1 MNNLSDD
8 DKRDNLKKENCSQE
22 EVHHENAKD
31 NLFATILHDYVRERS
46 ANRRWS
52 MIKWS
57 LISSLFFLTFLSLFL
72 GGDQKYPISAEVSE
86 HTAVLSLTGI
96 VENDGD
102 INALA
107 VNKILKTAFENAN
120 SVGLIL
126 RINSPGGSPV
136 QSALIYDEIRRLKK
150 EHPEKK
156 VIAVVEDVAASG
168 GYFIASAAD
177 KIFVNKSSIV
187 GSIGVVFNGFGFVE
201 LLKKI
206 GVERRL
212 LVSGEKKSML
222 DPFLPKEETEEF
234 IIRGMMEDLH
244 RHFIDAV
251 KVGRGSLLTD
261 DPEIFSGRVFTGEE
275 SIALGLSD
283 GFGSVSSVANEVFG
297 QPFLIDYHGE
307 ENLLDKLTENFI
319 IKLVVTLKNLFLM
332 QTVEHPIF

>member
-8 DKRDNLKKENCSQE
+8 DNRNNLGKELRSQK
-22 EVHHENAKD
+22 EVHHESAKD

-52 MIKWS
+52 MIKWTLILS
-57 LISSLFFLTFLSLFL
+57 LITLTFLSLFL

-86 HTAVLSLTGI
+86 HTAVLSLTGV

-120 SVGLIL
+120 SIGLIL

-234 IIRGMMEDLH
+234 IIREMMEDLH

-251 KVGRGSLLTD
+251 KAGRGSLLVD

-283 GFGSVSSVANEVFG
+283 GFGSVSSVADEVFG
-297 QPFLIDYHGE
+297 QPFLIDYYGE

-319 IKLVVTLKNLFLM
+319 IRLVVTLKNLLLM

>member
-1 MNNLSDD
+1 MNNLSDND
-8 DKRDNLKKENCSQE
+8 EVNNLEKEYRKEKKTD
-22 EVHHENAKD
+22 HELVKD

-52 MIKWS
+52 IMRWV
-57 LISSLFFLTFLSLFL
+57 LISSLLFLIFLSLFL
-72 GGDQKYPISAEVSE
+72 SGDQRYPISADVSE
-86 HTAVLSLTGI
+86 HTAVLSLTGT

-102 INALA
+102 INALS
-107 VNKILKTAFENAN
+107 VSKTLKRAFENIN

-150 EHPEKK
+150 EYPEKK
-156 VIAVVEDVAASG
+156 VIAVVEDIAASG

-212 LVSGEKKSML
+212 LVSGENKSML
-222 DPFLPKEETEEF
+222 DPFLPKEEAEE
-234 IIRGMMEDLH
+234 IMIQEMMEDLH
-244 RHFIDAV
+244 GHFIDAV
-251 KVGRGSLLTD
+251 KVGRGSLLSD
-261 DPEIFSGRVFTGEE
+261 DPDIFSGRVFTGED
-275 SIALGLSD
+275 SITLGLSD
-283 GFGSVSSVANEVFG
+283 GFGSVSSVADEIFD

-319 IKLVVTLKNLFLM
+319 IRLAVTLKNIFFT
-332 QTVEHPIF
+332 QTAEHSIF

>member
-8 DKRDNLKKENCSQE
+8 DKRDNLDEEHRSQK
-22 EVHHENAKD
+22 EVHHESAKD

-52 MIKWS
+52 MIKWV

-86 HTAVLSLTGI
+86 HTAVLSLTGT

-222 DPFLPKEETEEF
+222 DPFLPKVETEEF
-234 IIRGMMEDLH
+234 IIRRMMEDLH

-251 KVGRGSLLTD
+251 KVGRGSLLID

-283 GFGSVSSVANEVFG
+283 GFGSVSSVADEVFG

-319 IKLVVTLKNLFLM
+319 IRLVVTLKNLFLM

>member
-1 MNNLSDD
+1 MNNLSDN
-8 DKRDNLKKENCSQE
+8 DKRNNLEKEYRGE
-22 EVHHENAKD
+22 KEAHHEHVKD

-52 MIKWS
+52 MIRWV
-57 LISSLFFLTFLSLFL
+57 LVSSFLLLTFLSLFL
-72 GGDQKYPISAEVSE
+72 GGDKKYPISAEVSE
-86 HTAVLSLTGI
+86 HTAVLSLTGT

-107 VNKILKTAFENAN
+107 VNKILKTAFENVN

-234 IIRGMMEDLH
+234 IIQEMMEDLH

-251 KVGRGSLLTD
+251 KVGRGSVLID

-283 GFGSVSSVANEVFG
+283 GFGSVSSVADEVFG
-297 QPFLIDYHGE
+297 QPFLIDYRGE
-307 ENLLDKLTENFI
+307 ENLLDKLTENFVI
-319 IKLVVTLKNLFLM
+319 RLVVALKNLFLM

>member
-1 MNNLSDD
+1 MNNLSDNGE
-8 DKRDNLKKENCSQE
+8 RTNLNKDYGSEK
-22 EVHHENAKD
+22 EVHHESIKD
-31 NLFATILHDYVRERS
+31 NLFAIILQDYVRERS

-52 MIKWS
+52 MIRWI
-57 LISSLFFLTFLSLFL
+57 LISSLFFLLFLSLFL
-72 GGDQKYPISAEVSE
+72 GKDQKYPISAEVSE
-86 HTAVLSLTGI
+86 HTAVLSLTGTI
-96 VENDGD
+96 ENDGD

-107 VNKILKTAFENAN
+107 VNKILKTAFENVN

-150 EHPEKK
+150 EHPEKM

-222 DPFLPKEETEEF
+222 DPFLPKEETEELV
-234 IIRGMMEDLH
+234 IQEMMEDLH
-244 RHFIDAV
+244 GHFIDAV

-275 SIALGLSD
+275 SIVLGLSD
-283 GFGSVSSVANEVFG
+283 GFGSVSSVADQVFD

-307 ENLLDKLTENFI
+307 EDLLDKLTENFI
-319 IKLVVTLKNLFLM
+319 IRLVVTLKDLFLM
-332 QTVEHPIF
+332 RTVEYSIF

>member
-8 DKRDNLKKENCSQE
+8 DKRDNLKKEHCSQE

-52 MIKWS
+52 MIKWTLILS
-57 LISSLFFLTFLSLFL
+57 LLTLTFLSLFL

-86 HTAVLSLTGI
+86 HTAVLSLTGT

-102 INALA
+102 INALS

-136 QSALIYDEIRRLKK
+136 QSALIYDEIRRLKR

-251 KVGRGSLLTD
+251 KAGRGSLLID

-283 GFGSVSSVANEVFG
+283 GFGSVSSVADEVFG
-297 QPFLIDYHGE
+297 QPFLIDYYGE

>member
-8 DKRDNLKKENCSQE
+8 DKRDNLKKEHCSQE

-52 MIKWS
+52 MIRWL
-57 LISSLFFLTFLSLFL
+57 LISSLLFLTFLSLFV

-86 HTAVLSLTGI
+86 HTAVLSLTGV

-102 INALA
+102 INAIA

-283 GFGSVSSVANEVFG
+283 GFGSVSSVADEVFG

-319 IKLVVTLKNLFLM
+319 IRLVVTLKNLLLM

>member
-1 MNNLSDD
+1 MNNLSDN
-8 DKRDNLKKENCSQE
+8 DKRNNLEKEYRSE
-22 EVHHENAKD
+22 KEAHHEHVKD

-52 MIKWS
+52 MIKWI

-86 HTAVLSLTGI
+86 HTAVLSLTGT

-107 VNKILKTAFENAN
+107 VNKILKTAFENVN

-156 VIAVVEDVAASG
+156 VIAVVEDIAASG

-234 IIRGMMEDLH
+234 IIQEMMEDLH
-244 RHFIDAV
+244 GHFIDAV

-275 SIALGLSD
+275 SITLGLSD
-283 GFGSVSSVANEVFG
+283 GFGSVSSVADEVFG

-319 IKLVVTLKNLFLM
+319 IRLVVTLKNLFLM
-332 QTVEHPIF
+332 QTVEHSIF

>member
-1 MNNLSDD
+1 MNNLSDN
-8 DKRDNLKKENCSQE
+8 DKRNNLEKEHRSE
-22 EVHHENAKD
+22 KEVHHEHVKD

-52 MIKWS
+52 MMKWG
-57 LISSLFFLTFLSLFL
+57 LISSLLFLIVLSLFL
-72 GGDQKYPISAEVSE
+72 SGDQKYPISAEGSE
-86 HTAVLSLTGI
+86 HTAVLSLTGT
-96 VENDGD
+96 VENEGD

-107 VNKILKTAFENAN
+107 VNKTLKRAFENVN

-136 QSALIYDEIRRLKK
+136 QSALIYDEIRRLKR
-150 EHPEKK
+150 EYPEKK

-234 IIRGMMEDLH
+234 IIQEMMEDLH

-251 KVGRGSLLTD
+251 KVGRGSVLID

-275 SIALGLSD
+275 SITLGLSD
-283 GFGSVSSVANEVFG
+283 GSGSVSSVADEVFG

-307 ENLLDKLTENFI
+307 ENLFDKLTENFI
-319 IKLVVTLKNLFLM
+319 IRLVVTLKNFFLT
-332 QTVEHPIF
+332 QTVEHSIF

>member
-8 DKRDNLKKENCSQE
+8 DKRDNLKKEHCSQE

-52 MIKWS
+52 MIKWG

-86 HTAVLSLTGI
+86 HTAVLSLTGT

-283 GFGSVSSVANEVFG
+283 GFGSVSSVADEVFG

>member
-1 MNNLSDD
+1 MNKLKHANGNHPLTEKEKQEMIEEAAEHYGNYMSALGFDWKEDPNSSDTPI
-8 DKRDNLKKENCSQE
+8 R
-22 EVHHENAKD
+22 VAKA
-31 NLFATILHDYVRERS
+31 FV
-46 ANRRWS
+46 
-52 MIKWS
+52 
-57 LISSLFFLTFLSLFL
+57 
-72 GGDQKYPISAEVSE
+72 
-86 HTAVLSLTGI
+86 
-96 VENDGD
+96 ND
-102 INALA
+102 LA
-107 VNKILKTAFENAN
+107 SGVYNEPPKITAFENVN

-222 DPFLPKEETEEF
+222 DPFLPKEEEEEF
-234 IIRGMMEDLH
+234 IIREMMEDLH
-244 RHFIDAV
+244 RHFIEAV
-251 KVGRGSLLTD
+251 KVGRGSLLID

-275 SIALGLSD
+275 SITLGLSD
-283 GFGSVSSVANEVFG
+283 GFGSVSSVADEVFS
-297 QPFLIDYHGE
+297 QPFLIEYHGE

-319 IKLVVTLKNLFLM
+319 SRLIVTLKNLFLV
-332 QTVEHPIF
+332 QTVEHSIF

>member
-1 MNNLSDD
+1 MNNLSDND
-8 DKRDNLKKENCSQE
+8 ETNNLDKEYLGDKKPD
-22 EVHHENAKD
+22 HENVKD
-31 NLFATILHDYVRERS
+31 NLFAAILHDYVRERS

-52 MIKWS
+52 MVKWG
-57 LISSLFFLTFLSLFL
+57 LISSLLVLIVLSLFL

-86 HTAVLSLTGI
+86 HTAVLSLTGTI
-96 VENDGD
+96 ENDGD
-102 INALA
+102 VSALA
-107 VNKILKTAFENAN
+107 VNKTLQRAFENVN

-136 QSALIYDEIRRLKK
+136 QSALIYDEIRRLRK

-156 VIAVVEDVAASG
+156 VVAVVEDIAASG

-187 GSIGVVFNGFGFVE
+187 GSIGVVFNGFGFVD

-212 LVSGEKKSML
+212 LVAGEKKSML

-234 IIRGMMEDLH
+234 LIQEMMEDLH
-244 RHFIDAV
+244 GHFIDAV
-251 KVGRGSLLTD
+251 KVGRGSLLSD

-275 SIALGLSD
+275 SIILGLSD
-283 GFGSVSSVANEVFG
+283 GLGSVSSVADEVFS

-319 IKLVVTLKNLFLM
+319 IRLVLTLKNLFFT
-332 QTVEHPIF
+332 QTVEHSIL

>member
-8 DKRDNLKKENCSQE
+8 DKRDNLKKEHCSQE

-52 MIKWS
+52 MIKWV

-86 HTAVLSLTGI
+86 HTAVLSLTGT

-102 INALA
+102 INALS

-136 QSALIYDEIRRLKK
+136 QSALIYDEIRRLKR

-283 GFGSVSSVANEVFG
+283 GFGSVSSVADEVFG

>member
-1 MNNLSDD
+1 M
-8 DKRDNLKKENCSQE
+8 
-22 EVHHENAKD
+22 
-31 NLFATILHDYVRERS
+31 
-46 ANRRWS
+46 
-52 MIKWS
+52 
-57 LISSLFFLTFLSLFL
+57 
-72 GGDQKYPISAEVSE
+72 
-86 HTAVLSLTGI
+86 
-96 VENDGD
+96 ENDGD

-107 VNKILKTAFENAN
+107 VNKILKTAFENVN

-156 VIAVVEDVAASG
+156 VIAVVEDIAASG

-234 IIRGMMEDLH
+234 LIQEMMEDLH
-244 RHFIDAV
+244 GHFIDAV

-283 GFGSVSSVANEVFG
+283 GFGSVSSVADEVFG

-319 IKLVVTLKNLFLM
+319 IRLVVTLKNLFLM
-332 QTVEHPIF
+332 QTVEHSIF

>member
-8 DKRDNLKKENCSQE
+8 DKRDNLKKEHCSQE

-52 MIKWS
+52 MIKWV

-86 HTAVLSLTGI
+86 HTAVLSLTGT

-102 INALA
+102 INALS

-283 GFGSVSSVANEVFG
+283 GFGSVSSVADEVFG

>member
-8 DKRDNLKKENCSQE
+8 DKRDNSEKENRSQK

-52 MIKWS
+52 MIKWTLILS
-57 LISSLFFLTFLSLFL
+57 LLTLTFLSLFL

-86 HTAVLSLTGI
+86 HTAVLSLTGV

-251 KVGRGSLLTD
+251 KVGRGSLLID

-283 GFGSVSSVANEVFG
+283 GFGSVSSVADEVFG
-297 QPFLIDYHGE
+297 QPFLIDYLGE

-319 IKLVVTLKNLFLM
+319 IRLVVTFKNLFLM
-332 QTVEHPIF
+332 QMVEHPIF

>member
-8 DKRDNLKKENCSQE
+8 DKRDNLKKEHCSQE

-52 MIKWS
+52 MIKWG
-57 LISSLFFLTFLSLFL
+57 LISSLLFLTFLSLFL

-251 KVGRGSLLTD
+251 KVGRGSLLVD

-283 GFGSVSSVANEVFG
+283 GFGSVSSVADEVFG

>member
-52 MIKWS
+52 MIKWTLILS
-57 LISSLFFLTFLSLFL
+57 LLTLTFLSLFL

-251 KVGRGSLLTD
+251 KVGRGSLLID

-283 GFGSVSSVANEVFG
+283 GFGSVSSVADEVFG

-319 IKLVVTLKNLFLM
+319 IRLVVTLKNLFLM

>member
-8 DKRDNLKKENCSQE
+8 DKRDNSEKEHRSQK

-52 MIKWS
+52 MIKWV

-86 HTAVLSLTGI
+86 HTAVLSLTGT

-102 INALA
+102 INALS

-251 KVGRGSLLTD
+251 KAERGSLLID

-283 GFGSVSSVANEVFG
+283 GFGSVSSVADEVFG
-297 QPFLIDYHGE
+297 QPFLIDYYGE

>member
-8 DKRDNLKKENCSQE
+8 DKRDNLEKEHRSKK

-31 NLFATILHDYVRERS
+31 NLFATILHDYVREKS

-52 MIKWS
+52 MIKWI
-57 LISSLFFLTFLSLFL
+57 LISSLFFLTFLSLFI

-96 VENDGD
+96 VENEGD

-150 EHPEKK
+150 NHPEKK

-222 DPFLPKEETEEF
+222 DPFLPKEETEEL

-251 KVGRGSLLTD
+251 KVGRGSLLID

-283 GFGSVSSVANEVFG
+283 GFGSVSSVADEVFG

-319 IKLVVTLKNLFLM
+319 IRLVVTLKNLFFM
-332 QTVEHPIF
+332 KTVEHPIF

>member
-8 DKRDNLKKENCSQE
+8 DNRNNLGKELRSQK
-22 EVHHENAKD
+22 EVHHESAKD

-52 MIKWS
+52 MIRWILILS
-57 LISSLFFLTFLSLFL
+57 LLFLTFLSLFL

-107 VNKILKTAFENAN
+107 VNKVLKTAFENAN

-150 EHPEKK
+150 EYPEKK

-206 GVERRL
+206 GIERRL

-222 DPFLPKEETEEF
+222 DPFLPKEETEEL

-251 KVGRGSLLTD
+251 KVGRGSLLID

-283 GFGSVSSVANEVFG
+283 GFGSVSSVADEVFG

-319 IKLVVTLKNLFLM
+319 IRLVVTLKNLFLM

>member
-8 DKRDNLKKENCSQE
+8 DKRDNLKKEHCSQE

-52 MIKWS
+52 MIKWV

-86 HTAVLSLTGI
+86 HTAVLSLTGT

-102 INALA
+102 INALS

-251 KVGRGSLLTD
+251 KVGRGSLLID

-283 GFGSVSSVANEVFG
+283 GFGSVSSVADEVFG

-319 IKLVVTLKNLFLM
+319 IRLVVTLKNLFLM

>member
-8 DKRDNLKKENCSQE
+8 DKRDNLKKEHRSQE

-52 MIKWS
+52 MIKWV

-86 HTAVLSLTGI
+86 HTAVLSLTGT

-283 GFGSVSSVANEVFG
+283 GFGSVSSVADEVFG

>member
-8 DKRDNLKKENCSQE
+8 DKRDNLEKEYRSKK

-31 NLFATILHDYVRERS
+31 NLFATILHDYVREKS

-52 MIKWS
+52 MMKWI
-57 LISSLFFLTFLSLFL
+57 LISSLFFLTFLSLFF
-72 GGDQKYPISAEVSE
+72 GRDQKYPISAEVSE
-86 HTAVLSLTGI
+86 HTAVLSLTGT

-102 INALA
+102 ISALS
-107 VNKILKTAFENAN
+107 VNKILKTAFENVN

-222 DPFLPKEETEEF
+222 DPFLPKEEREEL
-234 IIRGMMEDLH
+234 IIRKMMEDLH
-244 RHFIDAV
+244 GHFIEAV
-251 KVGRGSLLTD
+251 KVGRGSLLVD

-275 SIALGLSD
+275 SISLGLSD
-283 GFGSVSSVANEVFG
+283 GFGSVSSVADEVFG

-319 IKLVVTLKNLFLM
+319 MRLVVTLKNLFLM
-332 QTVEHPIF
+332 QTVEYPTF

>member
-8 DKRDNLKKENCSQE
+8 DKRDNLKKEHCSQE

-52 MIKWS
+52 MIKWV

-86 HTAVLSLTGI
+86 HTAVLSLTGT

-283 GFGSVSSVANEVFG
+283 GFGSVSSVADEVFG

>member
-1 MNNLSDD
+1 MNNLSDN
-8 DKRDNLKKENCSQE
+8 DKRNNLEKEYRGKKEA
-22 EVHHENAKD
+22 HHEHVKD

-52 MIKWS
+52 MIRWV
-57 LISSLFFLTFLSLFL
+57 LVSSFLFLTFLSLFL
-72 GGDQKYPISAEVSE
+72 GGDKKYPISAEVSE
-86 HTAVLSLTGI
+86 HTAVLSLTGT

-107 VNKILKTAFENAN
+107 VNKILKTAFENVN

-234 IIRGMMEDLH
+234 IIQEMMEDLH

-251 KVGRGSLLTD
+251 KVGRGSVLID

-275 SIALGLSD
+275 SITLGLSD
-283 GFGSVSSVANEVFG
+283 GFGSVSSVADEVFG

-307 ENLLDKLTENFI
+307 ENLFDKLTENFI
-319 IKLVVTLKNLFLM
+319 IRLVVTLKNFFLT
-332 QTVEHPIF
+332 QTVEHSIF

>member
-1 MNNLSDD
+1 MNNLSDNE
-8 DKRDNLKKENCSQE
+8 KKNNLEKGSHNEKEAHNE
-22 EVHHENAKD
+22 HVKD
-31 NLFATILHDYVRERS
+31 NLFATILHDYIRERS

-52 MIKWS
+52 IIKWI

-72 GGDQKYPISAEVSE
+72 SGDQKYPISAEVSE
-86 HTAVLSLTGI
+86 HTAVLSLTGT

-102 INALA
+102 ISALV
-107 VNKILKTAFENAN
+107 VNKILKKAFENVN

-150 EHPEKK
+150 EYPEKK
-156 VIAVVEDVAASG
+156 VVAVVEDIAASG

-222 DPFLPKEETEEF
+222 DPFLQKEEAEEF
-234 IIRGMMEDLH
+234 LIQEMMDDLH
-244 RHFIDAV
+244 GHFIDAV
-251 KVGRGSLLTD
+251 KAGRGSLLTD

-275 SIALGLSD
+275 SISLGLSD
-283 GFGSVSSVANEVFG
+283 GLGSVSSVAEEVFG
-297 QPFLIDYHGE
+297 QPFLIDYRGE
-307 ENLLDKLTENFI
+307 ENLLDKLTENFVI
-319 IKLVVTLKNLFLM
+319 RLVVALKNLFLM
-332 QTVEHPIF
+332 QTVEHSIF

>member
-1 MNNLSDD
+1 MNNLSDN
-8 DKRDNLKKENCSQE
+8 DKRNNLEKEYRSE
-22 EVHHENAKD
+22 KEVYHEHVKD
-31 NLFATILHDYVRERS
+31 NLFATILHDYVREKS

-52 MIKWS
+52 MMKWI
-57 LISSLFFLTFLSLFL
+57 LISSLFFLTFLSLFF
-72 GGDQKYPISAEVSE
+72 GRDQKYPISAEVSE
-86 HTAVLSLTGI
+86 HTAVLSLTGT

-102 INALA
+102 ISALS
-107 VNKILKTAFENAN
+107 VNKILKTAFENVN

-222 DPFLPKEETEEF
+222 DPFLPKEEKEEL
-234 IIRGMMEDLH
+234 IIRKMMEDLH
-244 RHFIDAV
+244 GHFIEAV
-251 KVGRGSLLTD
+251 KVGRGSLLVD

-283 GFGSVSSVANEVFG
+283 GFGSVSSVADEVFG

-319 IKLVVTLKNLFLM
+319 MRLVVTLKNLFLM
-332 QTVEHPIF
+332 QTVEYPTF

>member
-1 MNNLSDD
+1 M
-8 DKRDNLKKENCSQE
+8 ENE
-22 EVHHENAKD
+22 
-31 NLFATILHDYVRERS
+31 
-46 ANRRWS
+46 
-52 MIKWS
+52 
-57 LISSLFFLTFLSLFL
+57 
-72 GGDQKYPISAEVSE
+72 
-86 HTAVLSLTGI
+86 
-96 VENDGD
+96 GD

-150 EHPEKK
+150 NHPEKK

-222 DPFLPKEETEEF
+222 DPFLPKEETEEL

-251 KVGRGSLLTD
+251 KVGRGSLLID

-283 GFGSVSSVANEVFG
+283 GFGSVSSVADEVFG

-319 IKLVVTLKNLFLM
+319 IRLVVTLKNLFFM
-332 QTVEHPIF
+332 KTVEHPIF

>member
-1 MNNLSDD
+1 MKNLSDND
-8 DKRDNLKKENCSQE
+8 QTNNIEKEYRGDKKAD
-22 EVHHENAKD
+22 HEYVRD
-31 NLFATILHDYVRERS
+31 NLFATILQDYVRERS
-46 ANRRWS
+46 ATRRWS
-52 MIKWS
+52 MMKWGLILSLLS
-57 LISSLFFLTFLSLFL
+57 LIVLSLFL
-72 GGDQKYPISAEVSE
+72 SADQKYPISAEVSE
-86 HTAVLSLTGI
+86 HTAVLSLTGT

-107 VNKILKTAFENAN
+107 VNKTLKRAFENVN

-136 QSALIYDEIRRLKK
+136 QSALIYDEIRRLRK

-234 IIRGMMEDLH
+234 IIQEMMEDLH
-244 RHFIDAV
+244 SHFIDAV
-251 KVGRGSLLTD
+251 KVGRGSLLSD

-275 SIALGLSD
+275 SITLGLSD
-283 GFGSVSSVANEVFG
+283 GFGSVSSVADEVFG

-307 ENLLDKLTENFI
+307 ENLLEKLTENFI
-319 IKLVVTLKNLFLM
+319 IRLVVTLKNLFLM
-332 QTVEHPIF
+332 QTVEHSIF

>member
-1 MNNLSDD
+1 MNNLSD
-8 DKRDNLKKENCSQE
+8 KEKKINLEKEA
-22 EVHHENAKD
+22 HHEHVKD
-31 NLFATILHDYVRERS
+31 NLLATILHDYIRERS

-52 MIKWS
+52 MIKWL
-57 LISSLFFLTFLSLFL
+57 LISSLFFLTFFSLFL
-72 GGDQKYPISAEVSE
+72 SGDKKYPISAEVSE
-86 HTAVLSLTGI
+86 HTAVLSLTGT

-102 INALA
+102 ISALV
-107 VNKILKTAFENAN
+107 VNKILKKAFENVN

-156 VIAVVEDVAASG
+156 VIAVVEDIAASG

-212 LVSGEKKSML
+212 LVSG
-222 DPFLPKEETEEF
+222 
-234 IIRGMMEDLH
+234 
-244 RHFIDAV
+244 
-251 KVGRGSLLTD
+251 
-261 DPEIFSGRVFTGEE
+261 
-275 SIALGLSD
+275 
-283 GFGSVSSVANEVFG
+283 
-297 QPFLIDYHGE
+297 
-307 ENLLDKLTENFI
+307 
-319 IKLVVTLKNLFLM
+319 
-332 QTVEHPIF
+332 

>member
-8 DKRDNLKKENCSQE
+8 DKRDNLKKEHCSQE

-52 MIKWS
+52 IIRWV

-86 HTAVLSLTGI
+86 HTAVLSLTGT

-102 INALA
+102 INALS

-222 DPFLPKEETEEF
+222 DPFLPKEETEEL

-283 GFGSVSSVANEVFG
+283 GFGSVSSVADEVFG

-319 IKLVVTLKNLFLM
+319 IRLVVTLKNLFLM
-332 QTVEHPIF
+332 QTVEHSIF